1 MADLFENMGFN
12 ANPFS
17 RFSAEEEKEYLQKIF
32 VQPKYYATI
41 HSDIKSGTSRF
52 IFGERGV
59 GKSALVL
66 NLMNDFSEERV
77 LSVYPFLRWRLL
89 LIALYNIHYLCIK
102 MRVTYY
108 KWVTLIFCEFLQ
120 KFSSI
125 ICA

>member
-1 MADLFENMGFN
+1 LKESLDGNVFFS
-12 ANPFS
+12 NPIDMNVNDPYDCKMKFDT
-17 RFSAEEEKEYLQKIF
+17 KKI
-32 VQPKYYATI
+32 
-41 HSDIKSGTSRF
+41 
-52 IFGERGV
+52 
-59 GKSALVL
+59 
-66 NLMNDFSEERV
+66 
-77 LSVYPFLRWRLL
+77 YPFLRWRLL